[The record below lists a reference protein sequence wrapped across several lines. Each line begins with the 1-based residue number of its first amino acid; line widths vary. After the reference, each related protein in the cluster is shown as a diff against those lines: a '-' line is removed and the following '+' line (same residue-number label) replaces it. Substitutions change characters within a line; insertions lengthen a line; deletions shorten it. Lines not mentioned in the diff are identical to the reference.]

1 MQSPLSEFCEKKDVP
16 ENIKE
21 AFAAYLRSTYSL
33 RYLLRS
39 DTDTV
44 RIMVNRLTQEQMER
58 AWQEFVS
65 DLRKFLTK

>member
-39 DTDTV
+39 VTDTV

>member
-39 DTDTV
+39 DTDKV